1 VVEVAI
7 LGDRIPAVPAGMT
20 NKSESIMGKSVVIL
34 GAQWGDEGKGK
45 IVDLLTERVG
55 AVARFQG
62 GHNAGHTLVIAGKKT
77 VLHLIPSGI
86 LREGTLCLIGNGVVL
101 SPAALQEEIGEL
113 ERNGV
118 EVRSRLKISPAT
130 PLIMPYHIAI
140 DQARE
145 KAAGKDAI
153 GTTGRGIGPAYE
165 DKAARRG
172 VRVADLMYPD
182 ELPEKLRSVVDY
194 HNFVLKNWLKA
205 DEVDYQKILDD
216 ALAFG
221 DYVKPMIDD
230 VATTLHQIRRSGG
243 NILYE
248 GAQGA
253 LLDIDHGT
261 YPYVTSSNTTVGGAC
276 AGTGVGAC
284 DIDYVLGI
292 CKAYATRVGGGPF
305 PTELNDATGEALR
318 KRGNEYGATT
328 GRPRRC
334 GWIDLIALKRAVQI
348 NGINGLA
355 ITKLDVLDGLPS
367 IKVCI
372 AYEYRGKRRELAPLD
387 AAGWAECKPV
397 YLEFPGW
404 EESTCGIR
412 EFSKLPPAARA
423 YLRAVEELAE
433 CHIALVATG
442 ADRDDTIALTDP
454 FQ

>member
-1 VVEVAI
+1 
-7 LGDRIPAVPAGMT
+7 
-20 NKSESIMGKSVVIL
+20 MGKSVVIL

-45 IVDLLTERVG
+45 IVDLLTERVS

-62 GHNAGHTLVIAGKKT
+62 GHNAGHTLVIKGKKT

-86 LREGTLCLIGNGVVL
+86 LRDDALCLIGNGVVL
-101 SPAALQEEIGEL
+101 SPEALISEIAEL
-113 ERNGV
+113 EAQGV
-118 EVRSRLKISPAT
+118 EVRSRVKISPAT
-130 PLIMPYHIAI
+130 PLIMPYHIAV
-140 DQARE
+140 DKARE
-145 KAAGKDAI
+145 AAAGKSAI

-165 DKAARRG
+165 DKVARRSI
-172 VRVADLMYPD
+172 RVADLMYPH
-182 ELPEKLRSVVDY
+182 ELPAQIKAAVEY
-194 HNFVLKNWLKA
+194 HNFILTQWLKA
-205 DEVDYQKILDD
+205 EPVDYQKVLDD
-216 ALAFG
+216 ALAWG
-221 DYVKPMIDD
+221 EYIRPLVDD
-230 VATTLHQIRRSGG
+230 VATILHDVRREGG

-261 YPYVTSSNTTVGGAC
+261 YPYVTSSNTTVGGAL

-305 PTELNDATGEALR
+305 PTELEDEMGERLR
-318 KRGNEYGATT
+318 KVGNEFGAST

-334 GWIDLIALKRAVQI
+334 GWIDLVALKRAVQI

-367 IKVCI
+367 IKVCV

-387 AAGWAECKPV
+387 ADGWAECKPV

-404 EESTCGIR
+404 EESTAGIR
-412 EFSKLPPAARA
+412 DWNKLPAAARA
-423 YLRAVEELAE
+423 YLRAVEELSGCRLA
-433 CHIALVATG
+433 IVATG
-442 ADRDDTIALTDP
+442 ADRDDTIVLDDP
-454 FQ
+454 FA

>member
-1 VVEVAI
+1 
-7 LGDRIPAVPAGMT
+7 
-20 NKSESIMGKSVVIL
+20 MGKSVVIL

-86 LREGTLCLIGNGVVL
+86 LRENVLCIIGNGVVL
-101 SPAALQEEIGEL
+101 SPAALQQEIGEL
-113 ERNGV
+113 EATGID
-118 EVRSRLKISPAT
+118 VRSRLKISPAT
-130 PLIMPYHIAI
+130 PLIMPYHIAL

-145 KAAGKDAI
+145 KASGDKAI

-165 DKAARRG
+165 DKVARRG
-172 VRVADLMYPD
+172 VRVADLMYPH
-182 ELPEKLRSVVDY
+182 ELPDKLRAVVDY
-194 HNFVLKNWLKA
+194 HNFVLKNWLHA
-205 DEVDYQKILDD
+205 DTVDYQRVLDD

-230 VATTLHQIRRSGG
+230 VSTTLHQMRRAGA
-243 NILYE
+243 NILFE
-248 GAQGA
+248 GAQGS

-276 AGTGVGAC
+276 AGTGVGAA

-305 PTELNDATGEALR
+305 PTELEDATGEALR

-334 GWIDLIALKRAVQI
+334 GWIDLVALKRAVQI

-355 ITKLDVLDGLPS
+355 ITKLDVLDGLPT
-367 IKVCI
+367 IRVCI

-387 AAGWAECKPV
+387 AEGWQECRPV
-397 YLEFPGW
+397 YLDFPGW

-412 EFSKLPPAARA
+412 EFNKLPPAARA
-423 YLRAVEELAE
+423 YLRSVEELAE
-433 CHIALVATG
+433 THIALVATG
-442 ADRDDTIALTDP
+442 ADRDDTIVLRDP
-454 FQ
+454 FA

>member
-1 VVEVAI
+1 
-7 LGDRIPAVPAGMT
+7 
-20 NKSESIMGKSVVIL
+20 MGKSVVIL

-45 IVDLLTERVG
+45 IVDLLTERVS

-62 GHNAGHTLVIAGKKT
+62 GHNAGHTLVIKGKKT

-86 LREGTLCLIGNGVVL
+86 LRDDALCLIGNGVVL
-101 SPAALQEEIGEL
+101 SPEALIHEIAEL
-113 ERNGV
+113 EGQGV
-118 EVRSRLKISPAT
+118 EVRSRVKISPAT
-130 PLIMPYHIAI
+130 PLIMPYHIAV
-140 DQARE
+140 DKARE
-145 KAAGKDAI
+145 AAAGKGAI

-165 DKAARRG
+165 DKVARRSI
-172 VRVADLMYPD
+172 RVADLMYPH
-182 ELPEKLRSVVDY
+182 ELPAQIKAAVEY
-194 HNFVLKNWLKA
+194 HNFILTQWLKA
-205 DEVDYQKILDD
+205 EPVDYQKVLDD
-216 ALAFG
+216 ALAWG
-221 DYVKPMIDD
+221 EYIRPMVDD
-230 VATTLHQIRRSGG
+230 VATILHDVRAEGG

-261 YPYVTSSNTTVGGAC
+261 YPYVTSSNTTVGGAL

-305 PTELNDATGEALR
+305 PTELNDEMGELLR
-318 KRGNEYGATT
+318 KKGNEYGAST

-334 GWIDLIALKRAVQI
+334 GWIDLVALKRAVQI

-367 IKVCI
+367 IKVCV

-387 AAGWAECKPV
+387 ADGWAECKPV

-404 EESTCGIR
+404 EESTAGIR
-412 EFSKLPPAARA
+412 DWNRLPAAARA
-423 YLRAVEELAE
+423 YLRAVEELSGCRLA
-433 CHIALVATG
+433 IVATG
-442 ADRDDTIALTDP
+442 ADREDTIVLDDP
-454 FQ
+454 FA